1 MFNLFLADEP
11 TGCLSGNNLYITIPL
26 FVLLIGF
33 LIWSSISNKKKQKE
47 AQNMVNTLKKGDRVK
62 TIGGIC
68 GFVVEVYDAENTF
81 VLETGTGDKKSYIK
95 FDKAAIYQTAPK
107 EGYANPKPNEEVKV
121 EDKPE
126 EKVEKPEETSKPAKK
141 GKKSSKKATQEVEV
155 KEEVKEETKDVETE
169 VKPEDAPSAEVA
181 DKE

>member
-1 MFNLFLADEP
+1 MSNLLLE
-11 TGCLSGNNLYITIPL
+11 GN
-26 FVLLIGF
+26 LLIWIPVLVIIFGM

-47 AQNMVNTLKKGDRVK
+47 AQNMVNSLKKGDRVK

-107 EGYANPKPNEEVKV
+107 EGYANPKP
-121 EDKPE
+121 
-126 EKVEKPEETSKPAKK
+126 
-141 GKKSSKKATQEVEV
+141 KA
-155 KEEVKEETKDVETE
+155 EEVKEEDKPVEKVETTEETKVEETKAEETTE
-169 VKPEDAPSAEVA
+169 VTSE
-181 DKE
+181 KE